1 MHTQM
6 ICKRSKPI
14 LALLL
19 LVLLVSCGSNTTYN
33 IGISKGWDV
42 KYDSK
47 SWVQEE
53 AFTYP
58 EERNVATNHPIIPV
72 IVENLGK

>member
-1 MHTQM
+1 M
-6 ICKRSKPI
+6 IKRTKLIVALI
-14 LALLL
+14 LF
-19 LVLLVSCGSNTTYN
+19 VVLVSCGANTTYN

-47 SWVQEE
+47 YWVQEE

-58 EERNVATNHPIIPV
+58 EERNVATKHPIIPV